1 MSAFA
6 PGTFASQQE
15 KDCAAKTG
23 YKFVEP
29 MVDPDG
35 TKTNSASVRQAYK
48 DCVLAS
54 QGMGDPNKKFFTPKN
69 IIIGL
74 FIIGLFAIG
83 VIVGG
88 LKLAKVF

>member
-1 MSAFA
+1 MSQFA

-23 YKFVEP
+23 YQFVET
-29 MVDPDG
+29 MVDPTG
-35 TKTNSASVRQAYK
+35 TLTNSASVWQAYK

-54 QGMGDPNKKFFTPKN
+54 QGMGDPNKKFFTLKN

-74 FIIGLFAIG
+74 IAIVVII
-83 VIVGG
+83 GG